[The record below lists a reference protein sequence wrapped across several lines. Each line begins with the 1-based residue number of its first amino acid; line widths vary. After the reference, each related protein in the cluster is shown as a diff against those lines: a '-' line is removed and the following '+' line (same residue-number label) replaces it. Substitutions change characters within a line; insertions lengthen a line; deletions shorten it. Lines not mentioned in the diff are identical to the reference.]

1 MLLRAFVLLL
11 TVTGHGLAA
20 APPLLPKGFGGWQKV
35 STISGRSAAQ
45 ADAANAGLL
54 HEFGFVDY
62 EAATYQRDDHKLR
75 VRAARF
81 TDATG
86 APASRTDILRSL
98 C

>member
-54 HEFGFVDY
+54 HEFGVMDY
-62 EAATYQRDDHKLR
+62 EAATYQRDDRRLR
-75 VRAARF
+75 VRAARLP
-81 TDATG
+81 DATG
-86 APASRTDILRSL
+86 AFGAYS